1 MLCPM
6 RGEMSRVGVLI
17 PEFPKEFR
25 YPLKE

>member
-6 RGEMSRVGVLI
+6 RSEMSGVGVLI
-17 PEFPKEFR
+17 PEFAKQFR